1 MPSLHDTAVTLIH
14 GKRRQQPI
22 KEKLD
27 RIDNLSHAYV
37 VIAGIF
43 VVLAFIAGLCFF
55 ANDKP
60 RIGVPLLIAV
70 AAFLTYGFN
79 THLQRKL
86 RVGENTS
93 GVLIMLR
100 SRWDELRTDKTLS
113 EIISGDKPE
122 LSNIDRIKLRFFLH
136 TLFDVFEYA
145 IHLISNGYFNHPES
159 LSLQYKNLIQKTL
172 SYPFVVDIWKE
183 TNEAGEATFQNE
195 YTQQLREVV
204 NAIIEEMQTTA
215 SA

>member
-1 MPSLHDTAVTLIH
+1 MPSLHDPVTLIH
-14 GKRRQQPI
+14 GKRRQQTI
-22 KEKLD
+22 KEKFG

-37 VIAGIF
+37 VIAAIF
-43 VVLAFIAGLCFF
+43 AVSTLIVGLCFF

-70 AAFLTYGFN
+70 AAFSTYGFN
-79 THLQRKL
+79 TFLQRKL
-86 RVGENTS
+86 RVGDSTS
-93 GVLIMLR
+93 DVLTMLR

-113 EIISGDKPE
+113 KIISGDKPE

-145 IHLISNGYFNHPES
+145 IHLISNGYFDHPES
-159 LSLQYKNLIQKTL
+159 LSLQYKNLIKKTL

-183 TNEAGEATFQNE
+183 TNEAGDETFQNE
-195 YTQQLREVV
+195 YTPQLREVV
-204 NAIIEEMQTTA
+204 NTIIGEIQTTA